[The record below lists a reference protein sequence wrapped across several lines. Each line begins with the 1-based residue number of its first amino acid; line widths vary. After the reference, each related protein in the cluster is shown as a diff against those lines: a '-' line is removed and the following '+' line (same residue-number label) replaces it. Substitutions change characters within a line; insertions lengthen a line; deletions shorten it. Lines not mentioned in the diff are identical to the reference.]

1 MRRVLSCVALSI
13 LISVWSCKKTDKPN
27 PSDNLTINISP
38 DKSSLEVNQ
47 TVTFT
52 VTSNSGNNVSD
63 QATIYVNGSAI
74 SGKTFTTSTAG
85 SYSVKASY
93 SGKESSLIQIVFT
106 ATPNPV
112 SSITLTA
119 SKTNPIVG
127 ETVSFI
133 VTGNNGAN
141 LTSQSTIYVNNAP
154 TSGSSITT
162 SNEGNYSVKATYNGL
177 ESNTVIV
184 VFSPPPITS
193 ITLTA
198 SELNVSTG
206 GTVTF
211 TVTANTGLNVTAQS
225 AISVNN
231 AAISGNTFT
240 TNTAGTYNVKA
251 TYNSIESNTV
261 QVVFATPV
269 TSIILTPSQTN
280 LLTGIPVTFTV
291 NTNTGVNVTAQSL
304 IYVNSAQI
312 TGNSYTLT
320 ASGTYNVYATYV
332 YNSSLL
338 TSATVQI
345 TANPSTIINFNKRVL
360 VEDFTGAWCGY
371 CPRVAYAIDQLNAQ
385 TADAVPVAIHRGNAS
400 GANVDPFNFS
410 GAVPLESQ
418 IGLSGYPTAQLNRT
432 TRWTYPEP
440 SNVQQALNLTTGTNP
455 RLGLAMSSTTAGNNV
470 ALTVKVKFGDDFS
483 NLKLVVY
490 VLEDNLIYNQTNY
503 TTYYGGGS
511 IIYNFVHN
519 NVLRAVLTN
528 SILGESITGTT
539 TSGSEYVK
547 DFAYTI
553 PAAYQSN
560 KLHFVAFVINSSNTT
575 VNVRDAAINVVQT
588 YEIE

>member
-93 SGKESSLIQIVFT
+93 SGKESSLIQIVF
-106 ATPNPV
+106 
-112 SSITLTA
+112 
-119 SKTNPIVG
+119 
-127 ETVSFI
+127 
-133 VTGNNGAN
+133 
-141 LTSQSTIYVNNAP
+141 
-154 TSGSSITT
+154 
-162 SNEGNYSVKATYNGL
+162 
-177 ESNTVIV
+177 
-184 VFSPPPITS
+184 
-193 ITLTA
+193 
-198 SELNVSTG
+198 
-206 GTVTF
+206 
-211 TVTANTGLNVTAQS
+211 
-225 AISVNN
+225 
-231 AAISGNTFT
+231 
-240 TNTAGTYNVKA
+240 
-251 TYNSIESNTV
+251 
-261 QVVFATPV
+261 
-269 TSIILTPSQTN
+269 
-280 LLTGIPVTFTV
+280 
-291 NTNTGVNVTAQSL
+291 
-304 IYVNSAQI
+304 
-312 TGNSYTLT
+312 
-320 ASGTYNVYATYV
+320 
-332 YNSSLL
+332 
-338 TSATVQI
+338 

-483 NLKLVVY
+483 NMKLVVY